1 MAADFGSAI
10 NAYREAAGAV
20 REAGQTGN
28 AVSPADAGGGSFA
41 GMVQDSLSTAKEA
54 GMRAEQLSMAQIAG
68 EANMMDVVAAV
79 ATAEHTLETVVA
91 VRDKVLQAYQKIL
104 RMPI

>member
-1 MAADFGSAI
+1 MADDFGSAI
-10 NAYREAAGAV
+10 NAHREAAGAV

-28 AVSPADAGGGSFA
+28 ALSPADAGGGSFA
-41 GMVQDSLSTAKEA
+41 GMVQASLSTAKEA

-68 EANMMDVVAAV
+68 EENMVEVVTAV
-79 ATAEHTLETVVA
+79 ANAEHTLETVVA
-91 VRDKVLQAYQKIL
+91 VRDKVLQAYQEIL

>member
-28 AVSPADAGGGSFA
+28 AVSSSDAGGGSFA
-41 GMVQDSLSTAKEA
+41 SMVHDSLSTAKEA
-54 GMRAEQLSMAQIAG
+54 DMRAEQLSMAQIAG
-68 EANMMDVVAAV
+68 EANMMDVVTAV
-79 ATAEHTLETVVA
+79 TNAEHTLETVVA
-91 VRDKVLQAYQKIL
+91 VRDKVLQAYQEIL